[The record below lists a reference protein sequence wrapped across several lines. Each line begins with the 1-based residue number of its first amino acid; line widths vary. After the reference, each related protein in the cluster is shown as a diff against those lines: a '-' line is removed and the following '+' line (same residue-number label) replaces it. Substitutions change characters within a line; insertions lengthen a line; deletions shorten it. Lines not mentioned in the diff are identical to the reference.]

1 MSARVI
7 VRYSRDLA
15 GFAAWRAEREARS
28 ATPADRQ
35 SVARF
40 IDERAMV
47 SALQIG
53 ELTATQ
59 TRLLLN
65 LAQVGLAVT
74 RGARKSIK
82 AERVDELRE
91 FLATRPA
98 VRNVAELRALPDL
111 PKSAKRLSDATLRR
125 KLREAGVALAGG
137 RPRKP

>member
-1 MSARVI
+1 MNSRVI

-15 GFAAWRAEREARS
+15 GFAAWRAERESRS

-40 IDERAMV
+40 IDDRVMV

-74 RGARKSIK
+74 RGARASIR

-111 PKSAKRLSDATLRR
+111 PKSAKRLSD
-125 KLREAGVALAGG
+125 
-137 RPRKP
+137 